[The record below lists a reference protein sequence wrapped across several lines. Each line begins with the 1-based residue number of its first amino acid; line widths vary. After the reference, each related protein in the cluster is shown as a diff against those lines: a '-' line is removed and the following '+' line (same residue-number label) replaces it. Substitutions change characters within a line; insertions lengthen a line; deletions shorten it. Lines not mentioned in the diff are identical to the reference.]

1 MNMNIV
7 EKIKNFLLEV
17 RSEIRKVVWPE
28 KRNLFSATIAVVI
41 FIIVVTV
48 ILSMLDYIFSI
59 IAGMVF
65 K

>member
-7 EKIKNFLLEV
+7 EKIRKFLLEV
-17 RSEIRKVVWPE
+17 RSEIKKVVWPE

-59 IAGMVF
+59 IAGLVF

>member
-7 EKIKNFLLEV
+7 EKIRKFLLEV
-17 RSEIRKVVWPE
+17 RSEIKKVVWPE

-41 FIIVVTV
+41 FIIIVTV
-48 ILSMLDYIFSI
+48 ILSVLDYIFSI

>member
-1 MNMNIV
+1 MNIV
-7 EKIKNFLLEV
+7 EKIKKFLLEV
-17 RSEIRKVVWPE
+17 SSEIRKVVWPE

-48 ILSMLDYIFSI
+48 ILSVLDYIFYI
-59 IAGMVF
+59 LGGLIF

>member
-1 MNMNIV
+1 MNIV
-7 EKIKNFLLEV
+7 EKIRKFLLEV
-17 RSEIRKVVWPE
+17 RSEIKKVVWPE

-41 FIIVVTV
+41 FIIIVTV
-48 ILSMLDYIFSI
+48 ILSVLDYIFSI

>member
-7 EKIKNFLLEV
+7 EKIRKFLLEV
-17 RSEIRKVVWPE
+17 RSEIKKVVWPE

-48 ILSMLDYIFSI
+48 ILSVLDYIFSM
-59 IAGMVF
+59 IAGLVF

>member
-7 EKIKNFLLEV
+7 EKIKKFLLEV
-17 RSEIRKVVWPE
+17 RSEIKKVVWPE

-48 ILSMLDYIFSI
+48 ILSVLDYIFSI
-59 IAGMVF
+59 LGGLVF

>member
-7 EKIKNFLLEV
+7 EKIRKFLLEV
-17 RSEIRKVVWPE
+17 RSEIKKVVWPE

-48 ILSMLDYIFSI
+48 ILSVLDYIFSI

>member
-7 EKIKNFLLEV
+7 EKIRKFLLEV
-17 RSEIRKVVWPE
+17 RSEIKKVVWPE

-48 ILSMLDYIFSI
+48 ILSVLDYIFFI
-59 IAGMVF
+59 IAGLVF

>member
-1 MNMNIV
+1 MNIV
-7 EKIKNFLLEV
+7 EKIKKFLLEV
-17 RSEIRKVVWPE
+17 RSEIKKVVWPE

-48 ILSMLDYIFSI
+48 ILSVLDYIFSI
-59 IAGMVF
+59 LGGLVF

>member
-1 MNMNIV
+1 MDIV
-7 EKIKNFLLEV
+7 DKVKRFLLEV
-17 RSEIRKVVWPE
+17 RSEMKKVVWPE

-48 ILSMLDYIFSI
+48 ILSVLDYIFSVLGGLI
-59 IAGMVF
+59 F